1 MAVDEKVNEEAI
13 GEENATADLLPCC
26 PPSTKK
32 PCCIRASDRTLPA
45 AIIGCRNF
53 CEHELPPRNVDAST
67 SRSHLAIVFE
77 VAANND
83 DLQIAPNVS
92 FVMTSKEAKAS
103 KELRFK
109 S

>member
-1 MAVDEKVNEEAI
+1 MAIDEKVNGKAI
-13 GEENATADLLPCC
+13 GEENTTADLLPCC

-32 PCCIRASDRTLPA
+32 PCCIGTSNRTLPA
-45 AIIGCRNF
+45 TVIGCRKF
-53 CEHELPPRNVDAST
+53 CEHELPPRNIDASA
-67 SRSHLAIVFE
+67 SRSHVAIVFE

-92 FVMTSKEAKAS
+92 FVMPSKEAKAS
-103 KELRFK
+103 KELRFI